1 MWHVKCMSTVWTTA
15 TGSIDQGFKYG
26 KVQVQEKQLEEKN
39 VVLIKVQNLKQILFK
54 RTLNKWHSVCFVL
67 NDDDS

>member
-1 MWHVKCMSTVWTTA
+1 MWHVKCMSTAWT

-26 KVQVQEKQLEEKN
+26 KVHMQEKQLEEKN
-39 VVLIKVQNLKQILFK
+39 MILIKVQNLNQILFK

-67 NDDDS
+67 NDDDN